1 MPFQAVKICFTESTM
16 NFPVLWNK
24 ASHFL
29 YFADMATDETKT
41 QDGTKTGTRKRTK
54 QTKIGGYLPIK
65 KIGQGAMGDI
75 WLCEDPS
82 LCRPVVVKQMLP
94 SLRGYDDLIQRFK
107 RECVLLAA
115 LHHPNIV
122 HPYALWQERTGK
134 LALAMEYVDGKTF
147 REILD
152 VQSRPPIWVTLYLVH
167 EILQALI
174 CVHANQ
180 IIHRDLKPSNMMVE
194 KNGRVRL
201 LDFGIARD
209 ANPGQDMT
217 LPGSVLGTAAY
228 MSPEQ
233 VKGFTVTYASDIFS
247 LGIIACEMIMGKNP
261 FRGESMEL
269 TSQYILNL
277 KLKMNNFPP
286 GTPYR
291 LRRWILKCL
300 EKKPQDRFSSTKEAA
315 DALAQIMDGY
325 PRQLDIPMREWLTA
339 TMRNEPLP
347 ELPKNSRLTIFKIG
361 IGIGAFAGTL
371 LATFIT
377 ALICR

>member
-1 MPFQAVKICFTESTM
+1 MEETTHPESA
-16 NFPVLWNK
+16 K
-24 ASHFL
+24 
-29 YFADMATDETKT
+29 
-41 QDGTKTGTRKRTK
+41 TRKRARPA
-54 QTKIGGYLPIK
+54 KIGGYIPIRQ
-65 KIGQGAMGDI
+65 IGQGAMGDI

-82 LCRPVVVKQMLP
+82 LCRRVVVKQMLP
-94 SLRGYDDLIQRFK
+94 SLRGYEDLVERFK

-115 LHHPNIV
+115 LHHPGIV

-147 REILD
+147 RQILD
-152 VQSRPPIWVTLYLVH
+152 AQNRPPLWVVLYLLH
-167 EILQALI
+167 EILQTLI
-174 CVHANQ
+174 CVHSNQ

-233 VKGFTVTYASDIFS
+233 VKGFTVTFASDLFS
-247 LGIIACEMIMGKNP
+247 LGIIACELVMGKNP

-277 KLKMNNFPP
+277 NLKPSNFPP
-286 GTPYR
+286 GTPYP

-300 EKKPQDRFSSTKEAA
+300 EKKPQDRFRSTREAA
-315 DALAQIMDGY
+315 DSLAKLMSGY
-325 PRQLDIPMREWLTA
+325 PRQLDIPMREWLGA
-339 TMRNEPLP
+339 TMRNEPMQ
-347 ELPKNSRLTIFKIG
+347 EIPKDSHMTLFKIG
-361 IGIGAFAGTL
+361 LGVGAFAGAL
-371 LATFIT
+371 LATFI
-377 ALICR
+377 ALLVN

>member
-1 MPFQAVKICFTESTM
+1 M
-16 NFPVLWNK
+16 
-24 ASHFL
+24 ASII
-29 YFADMATDETKT
+29 DDSQSQEETK
-41 QDGTKTGTRKRTK
+41 DGTKTPRKRSRPA
-54 QTKIGGYLPIK
+54 KIGGYAPIR
-65 KIGQGAMGDI
+65 KIGQGAMGDV

-82 LCRPVVVKQMLP
+82 LCRRVVVKQMLP
-94 SLRGYDDLIQRFK
+94 SLRGYEDLIARFK
-107 RECVLLAA
+107 RECVLLAN

-134 LALAMEYVDGKTF
+134 LSLAMEYVDGKTF
-147 REILD
+147 REILE
-152 VQSRPPIWVTLYLVH
+152 VQNRPPVWTILYMIH

-194 KNGRVRL
+194 KNGRIRL

-233 VKGFTVTYASDIFS
+233 VRGFTVTYASDLFS
-247 LGIIACEMIMGKNP
+247 LGIIACEMAMGKNP

-277 KLKMNNFPP
+277 NLKLKNFPP
-286 GTPYR
+286 EIPYS

-300 EKKPQDRFSSTKEAA
+300 EKKPQNRFESTKEAA
-315 DALAQIMDGY
+315 DSLAAIMDGY
-325 PRQLDIPMREWLTA
+325 PRQLDIPMRKWMTA

-347 ELPKNSRLTIFKIG
+347 QIPRNSRMTMLKIG
-361 IGIGAFAGTL
+361 LGAGAVAGAI
-371 LATFIT
+371 LASFIT
-377 ALICR
+377 VLICR

>member
-1 MPFQAVKICFTESTM
+1 
-16 NFPVLWNK
+16 
-24 ASHFL
+24 
-29 YFADMATDETKT
+29 MAILEDTTQSGTK
-41 QDGTKTGTRKRTK
+41 DGTATRKRSK
-54 QTKIGGYLPIK
+54 PTKIGGYTPLK

-75 WLCEDPS
+75 WLCDDPS
-82 LCRPVVVKQMLP
+82 LCRRVVVKQMLP
-94 SLRGYDDLIQRFK
+94 SLRGYEDLLARFK

-134 LALAMEYVDGKTF
+134 LALAMEYVDGVTF
-147 REILD
+147 RQILD
-152 VQSRPPIWVTLYLVH
+152 VQNRPPIWVVLYLTH
-167 EILQALI
+167 EILRTLI

-194 KNGRVRL
+194 KNGCVRL

-217 LPGSVLGTAAY
+217 IPGSVLGTAAY

-233 VKGFTVTYASDIFS
+233 VRGYTVTYASDIFS
-247 LGIIACEMIMGKNP
+247 LGIIVCEMVMGSNP

-277 KLKMNNFPP
+277 KLKIKNFPP
-286 GTPYR
+286 QVPYR
-291 LRRWILKCL
+291 LRYWILKCL
-300 EKKPQDRFSSTKEAA
+300 EKRPQDRFRSTKEAA
-315 DALAQIMDGY
+315 DSLAQIMEGY
-325 PRQLDIPMREWLTA
+325 PRQLDIPMREWLSA

-347 ELPKNSRLTIFKIG
+347 HLPKNSKLQILKIG
-361 IGIGAFAGTL
+361 VAIGVASGAL
-371 LATFIT
+371 LASFIT
-377 ALICR
+377 ALICK

>member
-1 MPFQAVKICFTESTM
+1 MTEISR
-16 NFPVLWNK
+16 FD
-24 ASHFL
+24 FL
-29 YFADMATDETKT
+29 YFEPTMASIIDDTTDAQEGTK
-41 QDGTKTGTRKRTK
+41 DGTKSTRKRRAP
-54 QTKIGGYLPIK
+54 TKIGGYTPIK

-82 LCRPVVVKQMLP
+82 LCRRVVVKQMLP
-94 SLRGYDDLIQRFK
+94 SLRGYEDLIARFK
-107 RECVLLAA
+107 RECVILAA

-134 LALAMEYVDGKTF
+134 LALAMEYVDGVTF
-147 REILD
+147 RQILD
-152 VQSRPPIWVTLYLVH
+152 VNDRPPIWVTLYLIH
-167 EILQALI
+167 EILQTLI

-194 KNGRVRL
+194 KNGCVRL

-247 LGIIACEMIMGKNP
+247 LGIIACEMVMGKNP

-277 KLKMNNFPP
+277 NLKIKNFPP
-286 GTPYR
+286 EVPYS

-300 EKKPQDRFSSTKEAA
+300 QKKPQDRFRSTKEAA
-315 DALAQIMDGY
+315 DALANIMEGY
-325 PRQLDIPMREWLTA
+325 PGQLDIPCREWLKA

-347 ELPKNSRLTIFKIG
+347 ELPKNSKMQMLKIG
-361 IGIGAFAGTL
+361 LGAGAAAGAL
-371 LATFIT
+371 LASFIT
-377 ALICR
+377 ALICS